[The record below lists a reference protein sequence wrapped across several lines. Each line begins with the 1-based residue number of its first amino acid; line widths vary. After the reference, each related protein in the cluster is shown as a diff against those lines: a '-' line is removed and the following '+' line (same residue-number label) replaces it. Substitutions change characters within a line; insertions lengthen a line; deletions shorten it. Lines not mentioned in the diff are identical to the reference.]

1 MLTSLSSSKTE
12 FACIFYDVFDVG
24 GFAGSSRLEVSLL
37 FLLVAVLMLP
47 VVLFPTSLSLL
58 NSELICRSYGS
69 SCFLECGFCQGP
81 SGSTMVPSGSTAEGS
96 QVAVPLRSGS
106 TGGDSA
112 AVLPLAYHV
121 PTASIRGVF
130 FCVGL
135 CGTSLRQYRSLAGVP
150 PFLRGSTARFP
161 LSLSLGCVWSQR

>member
-1 MLTSLSSSKTE
+1 MVILVTSSSSSKTE
-12 FACIFYDVFDVG
+12 FTRIFYDVFNVG
-24 GFAGSSRLEVSLL
+24 GYADSSQLEVSLL
-37 FLLVAVLMLP
+37 YLLAYLPCLFLLELVLMLL

-96 QVAVPLRSGS
+96 QEAVPLRSGS
-106 TGGDSA
+106 IGGDSA
-112 AVLPLAYHV
+112 AVLPLAYQV

-135 CGTSLRQYRSLAGVP
+135 CGTSLRQ
-150 PFLRGSTARFP
+150 
-161 LSLSLGCVWSQR
+161 

>member
-1 MLTSLSSSKTE
+1 MVILMTSLSSSKTE
-12 FACIFYDVFDVG
+12 FACIFYDVFIVG

-81 SGSTMVPSGSTAEGS
+81 SDSTMVPSGSTAEGS
-96 QVAVPLRSGS
+96 QAAVPLRSSS

-112 AVLPLAYHV
+112 AVLPLAY
-121 PTASIRGVF
+121 
-130 FCVGL
+130 
-135 CGTSLRQYRSLAGVP
+135 
-150 PFLRGSTARFP
+150 
-161 LSLSLGCVWSQR
+161 

>member
-1 MLTSLSSSKTE
+1 M
-12 FACIFYDVFDVG
+12 
-24 GFAGSSRLEVSLL
+24 LEVLPILL
-37 FLLVAVLMLP
+37 GWRFHSSFHSSVLMLL

-81 SGSTMVPSGSTAEGS
+81 SGSTVVPSGSTAEGS
-96 QVAVPLRSGS
+96 QAAVPLRSGS

-112 AVLPLAYHV
+112 AVLPLAYQV
-121 PTASIRGVF
+121 PTASFRGVF

-135 CGTSLRQYRSLAGVP
+135 CGTSLRQ
-150 PFLRGSTARFP
+150 
-161 LSLSLGCVWSQR
+161 

>member
-1 MLTSLSSSKTE
+1 MVILMTSLSSSKTE

-24 GFAGSSRLEVSLL
+24 GFAGSSRLEVSL
-37 FLLVAVLMLP
+37 AVLMLL
-47 VVLFPTSLSLL
+47 VVLFSTSLSLL

-69 SCFLECGFCQGP
+69 SDFLECGFCQGP
-81 SGSTMVPSGSTAEGS
+81 SGSTVVPSSSTAEGS
-96 QVAVPLRSGS
+96 QAAVPLRSGS

-112 AVLPLAYHV
+112 AVLPLAYQV

-135 CGTSLRQYRSLAGVP
+135 CGTSLRQ
-150 PFLRGSTARFP
+150 
-161 LSLSLGCVWSQR
+161 